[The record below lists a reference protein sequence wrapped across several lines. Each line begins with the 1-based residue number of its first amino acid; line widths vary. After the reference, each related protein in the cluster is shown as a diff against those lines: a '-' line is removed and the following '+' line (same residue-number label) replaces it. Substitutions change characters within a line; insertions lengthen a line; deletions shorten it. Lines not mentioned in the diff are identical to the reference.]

1 MSDQPS
7 MLEMVR
13 QARDLQK
20 KMKKVEKRVGK
31 TELTASAGDAM
42 PRWSPDGQLIAF
54 MSNSRSPGWDV
65 ARGNVRAIEVL
76 VVQAVNAAIRKAQD
90 LMAEEMKQVTGGM
103 SLPGL

>member
-31 TELTASAGDAM
+31 TELTASAGDGAVTVVVNGKLQVRRLSLD
-42 PRWSPDGQLIAF
+42 PEL
-54 MSNSRSPGWDV
+54 V